1 VIVDWTDEFDRWLTN
16 AEEQGGK
23 LLTVAVAL
31 LQALNDLPAKPDEES
46 PTFKRVQQARRHEL
60 WRVAH
65 PYDPDVAVR
74 IICWSPATTTSCWHW
89 SGSTRRRSG
98 TCSTPARQHAERR
111 SSMPG
116 CARRETPM
124 TEEVKFIRGNDRINQ
139 LAQRPDIAD
148 DVAQVRADMAEA
160 DRTYA
165 MGLAALRQAAELTQV
180 ELARRLGVTQAA
192 ISRIEQPHDL
202 LLSTLNSYLGAIGG
216 RASVIVTFADGH
228 EAVLD
233 LSQLA

>member
-1 VIVDWTDEFDRWLTN
+1 MIVDWTDEFDRWLTN

-23 LLTVAVAL
+23 LLEVAVAL

-46 PTFKRVQQARRHEL
+46 PTFKRVRQARRHEL
-60 WRVAH
+60 WRVAR

-74 IICWSPATTTSCWHW
+74 IICWFPANDQIVLALV
-89 SGSTRRRSG
+89 GSTRRRSG
-98 TCSTPARQHAERR
+98 TCSTPARQHAERP

-116 CARRETPM
+116 CARREVLM

-139 LAQRPDIAD
+139 LAQRPDITD
-148 DVAQVRADMAEA
+148 GVTRVRAEMAEA

-165 MGLAALRQAAELTQV
+165 MGLAALRQAAELTQA
-180 ELARRLGVTQAA
+180 ELARRIGVTQAA

-228 EAVLD
+228 ETTLD
-233 LSQLA
+233 LSQLR

>member
-23 LLTVAVAL
+23 LLEVAVAL
-31 LQALNDLPAKPDEES
+31 LQSLNDLPAEPDEES
-46 PTFKRVQQARRHEL
+46 PTFKRVRQARRHEL

-65 PYDPDVAVR
+65 PYAPDVAVR
-74 IICWSPATTTSCWHW
+74 IICWIPPTTKSCLRRPVPTRSP
-89 SGSTRRRSG
+89 SG
-98 TCSTPARQHAERR
+98 TCSTPARQHAERP

-116 CARRETPM
+116 CARREILM
-124 TEEVKFIRGNDRINQ
+124 TEEVKFIRGNDRISQ

-148 DVAQVRADMAEA
+148 GVTRVRAEMAEA

-165 MGLAALRQAAELTQV
+165 MGLAALRQAAELTQA

-228 EAVLD
+228 EAILD